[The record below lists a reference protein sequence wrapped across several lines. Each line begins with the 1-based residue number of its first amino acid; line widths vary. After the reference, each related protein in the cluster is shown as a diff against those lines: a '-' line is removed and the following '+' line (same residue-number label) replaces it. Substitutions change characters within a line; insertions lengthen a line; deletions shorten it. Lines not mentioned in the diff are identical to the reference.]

1 MKGCRGM
8 TRCLGGGGLFVNLV
22 PLLPFSPSFRLSLPE
37 KTGGTARREALW
49 AVRERDGNWTGKE
62 SRTERGGKEETD
74 LQTRGGQGTS
84 DNHHHDHRSP
94 LIAPEKRHPS
104 LHQSVHLSI
113 HLSVRS
119 LTQNKV
125 LPSPP
130 APWRVSACVAP
141 PPTSLLLAAAA
152 AAATASREAGS
163 KPCSAPRASAS
174 IFTLSARKAE

>member
-1 MKGCRGM
+1 M
-8 TRCLGGGGLFVNLV
+8 TRCFGGGDYSSASSLCY
-22 PLLPFSPSFRLSLPE
+22 LSLHLSDSLYQKRQEEQPE
-37 KTGGTARREALW
+37 ERHCGPLD
-49 AVRERDGNWTGKE
+49 RERDGNWTGKE

-74 LQTRGGQGTS
+74 PQTRGGQGTS
-84 DNHHHDHRSP
+84 DNHHHDHLSP
-94 LIAPEKRHPS
+94 LIAPEKHHPS